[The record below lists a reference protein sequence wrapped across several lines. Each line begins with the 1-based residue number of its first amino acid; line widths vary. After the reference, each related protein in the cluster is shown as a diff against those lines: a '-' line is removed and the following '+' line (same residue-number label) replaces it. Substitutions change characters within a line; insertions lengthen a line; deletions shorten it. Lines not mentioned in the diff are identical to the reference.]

1 MESIIVYPKN
11 SMEMTAL
18 KRVLKDM
25 NINFEKNNHKNT
37 SKSPK
42 TEKKI
47 FEKKFEKSVKNVK
60 NNPNKG
66 V

>member
-25 NINFEKNNHKNT
+25 NINFEKNNHRSS

-47 FEKKFEKSVKNVK
+47 FDKKIEKSVKNLK
-60 NNPNKG
+60 SNPNKG
-66 V
+66 S